1 MTCNISVSVMPIL
14 FSLPFMFIYLL
25 CMKKV
30 YSIQLWY
37 YLYSRI
43 LRTFVNISSAKEEKV
58 RRSFFRKDLLYFS
71 FKLLS
76 LFFFRTFSVEDL
88 QGLFS
93 WTRPISFIFSY
104 HPFHA
109 FQEQSLVTASCEWR
123 KEFDSYYVYSPS
135 IYAIMNPEFINS
147 LEHNSVVVMSHTTLW
162 IFAQKLR

>member
-58 RRSFFRKDLLYFS
+58 RRSFFRKDLLFFS

-76 LFFFRTFSVEDL
+76 LFFFRTV
-88 QGLFS
+88 LFKYDPGRRFTTS
-93 WTRPISFIFSY
+93 FFLNQTHKFCFLISPLPRLSRTKFCNCFLRMKKGIRFLLCIF
-104 HPFHA
+104 
-109 FQEQSLVTASCEWR
+109 TEWICYN
-123 KEFDSYYVYSPS
+123 ES
-135 IYAIMNPEFINS
+135 
-147 LEHNSVVVMSHTTLW
+147 
-162 IFAQKLR
+162 

>member
-76 LFFFRTFSVEDL
+76 LFFFRTV
-88 QGLFS
+88 LFKYDPGRRFTTS
-93 WTRPISFIFSY
+93 FFLNQTHKFCFLISPLPRLSRTKFCNCFLRMKKGIRFLLCIFTEY
-104 HPFHA
+104 I
-109 FQEQSLVTASCEWR
+109 C
-123 KEFDSYYVYSPS
+123 Y
-135 IYAIMNPEFINS
+135 
-147 LEHNSVVVMSHTTLW
+147 
-162 IFAQKLR
+162 

>member
-1 MTCNISVSVMPIL
+1 MTCNISISVMPIL

-76 LFFFRTFSVEDL
+76 LFFFRTV
-88 QGLFS
+88 LFKYDPGRRFTTS
-93 WTRPISFIFSY
+93 FFLNQTHKFCFLISPLPRLSRTKFCNCFLRMKKGIRFLLCIF
-104 HPFHA
+104 
-109 FQEQSLVTASCEWR
+109 TEWICYN
-123 KEFDSYYVYSPS
+123 ES
-135 IYAIMNPEFINS
+135 
-147 LEHNSVVVMSHTTLW
+147 
-162 IFAQKLR
+162 

>member
-1 MTCNISVSVMPIL
+1 MTCNISVSEMPIL

-58 RRSFFRKDLLYFS
+58 RRSFFRKDLLFFS

-76 LFFFRTFSVEDL
+76 LFFFRTV
-88 QGLFS
+88 LFKYDPGRRFTTS
-93 WTRPISFIFSY
+93 FFLNQTHKFCFLISPLPRLSRTKFCNCFLRMKKGIRFLLCIF
-104 HPFHA
+104 
-109 FQEQSLVTASCEWR
+109 TEWICYN
-123 KEFDSYYVYSPS
+123 ES
-135 IYAIMNPEFINS
+135 
-147 LEHNSVVVMSHTTLW
+147 
-162 IFAQKLR
+162 

>member
-76 LFFFRTFSVEDL
+76 LFFFRTV
-88 QGLFS
+88 LFKYDPGRRFTTS
-93 WTRPISFIFSY
+93 FFLNQTHKFCFLISPLPRLSRTKFCNCFLRIKKGIRFLLCIF
-104 HPFHA
+104 
-109 FQEQSLVTASCEWR
+109 TEWICYN
-123 KEFDSYYVYSPS
+123 ES
-135 IYAIMNPEFINS
+135 
-147 LEHNSVVVMSHTTLW
+147 
-162 IFAQKLR
+162 

>member
-43 LRTFVNISSAKEEKV
+43 LRTFVNISSAKVEKV

-76 LFFFRTFSVEDL
+76 LFFFRTV
-88 QGLFS
+88 LFKYDPGRRFTTS
-93 WTRPISFIFSY
+93 FFLNQTHKFCFLISPLPRLSRTKFCNCFLRMKKGIRFLLCIF
-104 HPFHA
+104 
-109 FQEQSLVTASCEWR
+109 TEWICYN
-123 KEFDSYYVYSPS
+123 ES
-135 IYAIMNPEFINS
+135 
-147 LEHNSVVVMSHTTLW
+147 
-162 IFAQKLR
+162 

>member
-76 LFFFRTFSVEDL
+76 LFFFRTV
-88 QGLFS
+88 LFKYDPGRRFTTS
-93 WTRPISFIFSY
+93 FFLNQTHKFCFLISPLPRLSRTKFCNCFLRMKKGIRFLLCIFTEYICYNES
-104 HPFHA
+104 
-109 FQEQSLVTASCEWR
+109 
-123 KEFDSYYVYSPS
+123 
-135 IYAIMNPEFINS
+135 
-147 LEHNSVVVMSHTTLW
+147 
-162 IFAQKLR
+162 

>member
-76 LFFFRTFSVEDL
+76 LFFFRTV
-88 QGLFS
+88 LFKYDPGRRFTTS
-93 WTRPISFIFSY
+93 FFLNQTHKFCFLISPLPRLSRTKFCNCFLRMKKGIRFLLCIF
-104 HPFHA
+104 
-109 FQEQSLVTASCEWR
+109 TEWICYN
-123 KEFDSYYVYSPS
+123 ES
-135 IYAIMNPEFINS
+135 
-147 LEHNSVVVMSHTTLW
+147 
-162 IFAQKLR
+162 

>member
-30 YSIQLWY
+30 YSKQLWY

-76 LFFFRTFSVEDL
+76 LFFFRTV
-88 QGLFS
+88 LFKYDPGRRFTTS
-93 WTRPISFIFSY
+93 FFLNQTHKFCFLISPLPRLSRTKFCNCFLRMKKGIRFLLCIF
-104 HPFHA
+104 
-109 FQEQSLVTASCEWR
+109 TEWICYN
-123 KEFDSYYVYSPS
+123 ES
-135 IYAIMNPEFINS
+135 
-147 LEHNSVVVMSHTTLW
+147 
-162 IFAQKLR
+162 

>member
-58 RRSFFRKDLLYFS
+58 RRSFFRKDRLYFS

-76 LFFFRTFSVEDL
+76 LFFFRTV
-88 QGLFS
+88 LFKYDPGRRFTTS
-93 WTRPISFIFSY
+93 FFLNQTHKFCFLISPLPRLSRTKFCNCFLRMKKGIRFLLCIF
-104 HPFHA
+104 
-109 FQEQSLVTASCEWR
+109 TEWICYN
-123 KEFDSYYVYSPS
+123 ES
-135 IYAIMNPEFINS
+135 
-147 LEHNSVVVMSHTTLW
+147 
-162 IFAQKLR
+162 

>member
-43 LRTFVNISSAKEEKV
+43 LRTFVNISSAKVEKV
-58 RRSFFRKDLLYFS
+58 PRSFFRKDLLYFS

-76 LFFFRTFSVEDL
+76 LFFFRTV
-88 QGLFS
+88 LFKYDPGRRFTTS
-93 WTRPISFIFSY
+93 FFLNQTHKFCFLISPLPRLSRTKFCNCFLRMKKGIRFLLCIFTEY
-104 HPFHA
+104 I
-109 FQEQSLVTASCEWR
+109 C
-123 KEFDSYYVYSPS
+123 Y
-135 IYAIMNPEFINS
+135 
-147 LEHNSVVVMSHTTLW
+147 
-162 IFAQKLR
+162 

>member
-76 LFFFRTFSVEDL
+76 LFFFRTV
-88 QGLFS
+88 LFKYDPGRRFTTS
-93 WTRPISFIFSY
+93 FFLNQIHKFCFLISPLPRLSRTKFCNCFLRMKKGIRFLLCIF
-104 HPFHA
+104 
-109 FQEQSLVTASCEWR
+109 TEWICYN
-123 KEFDSYYVYSPS
+123 ES
-135 IYAIMNPEFINS
+135 
-147 LEHNSVVVMSHTTLW
+147 
-162 IFAQKLR
+162 

>member
-1 MTCNISVSVMPIL
+1 MTCNISVSVMSIL

-58 RRSFFRKDLLYFS
+58 RRSFFRKDRLYFS

-76 LFFFRTFSVEDL
+76 LFFFRTV
-88 QGLFS
+88 LFKYDPGRRFTTS
-93 WTRPISFIFSY
+93 FFLNQTHKFCFLISPLPRLSRTKFCNCFLRMKKGIRFLLCIF
-104 HPFHA
+104 
-109 FQEQSLVTASCEWR
+109 TEWICYN
-123 KEFDSYYVYSPS
+123 ES
-135 IYAIMNPEFINS
+135 
-147 LEHNSVVVMSHTTLW
+147 
-162 IFAQKLR
+162 

>member
-43 LRTFVNISSAKEEKV
+43 LRTFVKISSAKEEKV
-58 RRSFFRKDLLYFS
+58 RRSFFRKDRLYFS

-76 LFFFRTFSVEDL
+76 LFFFRTV
-88 QGLFS
+88 LFKYDPGRRFTTS
-93 WTRPISFIFSY
+93 FFLNQTHKFCFLISPLPRLSRTKFCNCFLRMKKGIRFLLCIF
-104 HPFHA
+104 
-109 FQEQSLVTASCEWR
+109 TEWICYN
-123 KEFDSYYVYSPS
+123 ES
-135 IYAIMNPEFINS
+135 
-147 LEHNSVVVMSHTTLW
+147 
-162 IFAQKLR
+162 

>member
-58 RRSFFRKDLLYFS
+58 RRSFFRKDLLFFS

-76 LFFFRTFSVEDL
+76 LFFFRTV
-88 QGLFS
+88 LFKYDPGRRFTTS
-93 WTRPISFIFSY
+93 FFLNQTHKFCFLISPLPRLSRTKFCNCFLRMKKGIRFLLCIFTEYICYNES
-104 HPFHA
+104 
-109 FQEQSLVTASCEWR
+109 
-123 KEFDSYYVYSPS
+123 
-135 IYAIMNPEFINS
+135 
-147 LEHNSVVVMSHTTLW
+147 
-162 IFAQKLR
+162 

>member
-37 YLYSRI
+37 YLSSRT

-76 LFFFRTFSVEDL
+76 LFFFRTV
-88 QGLFS
+88 LFKYDPGRRFTTS
-93 WTRPISFIFSY
+93 FFLNQTHKFCFLISPLPRLSRTKFCNCFLRMKKGIRFLLCIF
-104 HPFHA
+104 
-109 FQEQSLVTASCEWR
+109 TEWICYN
-123 KEFDSYYVYSPS
+123 ES
-135 IYAIMNPEFINS
+135 
-147 LEHNSVVVMSHTTLW
+147 
-162 IFAQKLR
+162 

>member
-43 LRTFVNISSAKEEKV
+43 LRTFVNISSAKVEKV
-58 RRSFFRKDLLYFS
+58 PRSFFRKDLLYFS

-76 LFFFRTFSVEDL
+76 LFFFRTV
-88 QGLFS
+88 LFKYDPGRRFTTS
-93 WTRPISFIFSY
+93 FFLNQTHKFCFLISPLPRLSRTKFCNCFLRMKKGIRFLLCIF
-104 HPFHA
+104 
-109 FQEQSLVTASCEWR
+109 TEWICYN
-123 KEFDSYYVYSPS
+123 ES
-135 IYAIMNPEFINS
+135 
-147 LEHNSVVVMSHTTLW
+147 
-162 IFAQKLR
+162 

>member
-43 LRTFVNISSAKEEKV
+43 LRTFVKISSAKEEKV
-58 RRSFFRKDLLYFS
+58 RRSFFRKDRLYFS

-76 LFFFRTFSVEDL
+76 LFFFRTV
-88 QGLFS
+88 LFKYDPGRRFTTS
-93 WTRPISFIFSY
+93 FFLNQTHKFCFLISPLPRLSRTKFCNCFLRMKKGIRFLLCIFTEY
-104 HPFHA
+104 I
-109 FQEQSLVTASCEWR
+109 C
-123 KEFDSYYVYSPS
+123 Y
-135 IYAIMNPEFINS
+135 
-147 LEHNSVVVMSHTTLW
+147 
-162 IFAQKLR
+162 

>member
-76 LFFFRTFSVEDL
+76 LFFFRTV
-88 QGLFS
+88 LFKYDPGRRFTTS
-93 WTRPISFIFSY
+93 FFLNQTHKFCFLISPLPRLSRTKFCNCFLRMKKGIRFLLCIF
-104 HPFHA
+104 
-109 FQEQSLVTASCEWR
+109 T
-123 KEFDSYYVYSPS
+123 K
-135 IYAIMNPEFINS
+135 
-147 LEHNSVVVMSHTTLW
+147 W
-162 IFAQKLR
+162 ICYNES

>member
-43 LRTFVNISSAKEEKV
+43 LQTFVNISSAKEEKV

-76 LFFFRTFSVEDL
+76 LFFFRTV
-88 QGLFS
+88 LFKYDPGRRFTTS
-93 WTRPISFIFSY
+93 FFLNQTHKFCFLISPLPRLSRTKFCNCFLRMKKGIRFLLCIF
-104 HPFHA
+104 
-109 FQEQSLVTASCEWR
+109 TEWICYN
-123 KEFDSYYVYSPS
+123 ES
-135 IYAIMNPEFINS
+135 
-147 LEHNSVVVMSHTTLW
+147 
-162 IFAQKLR
+162 

>member
-1 MTCNISVSVMPIL
+1 MTCNISVSVMSIL

-76 LFFFRTFSVEDL
+76 LFFFRTV
-88 QGLFS
+88 LFKYDPGRRFTTS
-93 WTRPISFIFSY
+93 FFLNQTHKFCFLISPLPRLSRTKFCNCFLRMKKGIRFLLCIF
-104 HPFHA
+104 
-109 FQEQSLVTASCEWR
+109 TEWICYN
-123 KEFDSYYVYSPS
+123 ES
-135 IYAIMNPEFINS
+135 
-147 LEHNSVVVMSHTTLW
+147 
-162 IFAQKLR
+162 